1 LVLSTVGSDPEWG
14 ALPDQA
20 ANAPL
25 RLLIA
30 SERRDTLDL
39 LAGIVAGL
47 GHAVVASEI
56 DVAAVGAATKRVE
69 PDVALVEL
77 GASSQ
82 HALDLIEEIV
92 HQATCPVI
100 ALLASEEPGYVREAA
115 QRGVFAYIVDSS
127 PSELQSTIDL
137 ALRRFAEYRNL
148 HSAFGRRAVI
158 EQAKGIL
165 MARHGVDADRAFV
178 LLRDHSQQTGQRL
191 VDVAGAIVDLHVLL
205 DPAPKDLTRGPIVDD
220 GSVRGAH
227 NPGTRVPSPP
237 SAA

>member
-1 LVLSTVGSDPEWG
+1 V
-14 ALPDQA
+14 PDQA
-20 ANAPL
+20 IDTPL

-47 GHAVVASEI
+47 GHVVVASEV
-56 DVAAVGAATKRVE
+56 DVAVVGEATKRVE

-92 HQATCPVI
+92 HQASCPVI
-100 ALLASEEPGYVREAA
+100 ALLASEEPDYVREAA

-127 PSELQSTIDL
+127 PSELQSAIDV
-137 ALRRFAEYRNL
+137 ALQRFAQYHNL
-148 HSAFGRRAVI
+148 QGAFGRRAVI

-165 MARHGVDADRAFV
+165 MARHGVDADRAFA
-178 LLRDHSQQTGQRL
+178 LLRDHSQQTEQKL
-191 VDVAGAIVDLHVLL
+191 VDVASGVVDLHLLL
-205 DPAPKDLTRGPIVDD
+205 DPTTKPLTHEPVADD
-220 GSVRGAH
+220 GPGRGAH